1 MSRELKESTTVESS
15 RTPEP
20 HAPKY
25 TSEQGLCRRYV
36 VVWILLGQQR
46 GDRRELREVAR
57 QRVEQA
63 DLVGAVAVEQ
73 DEEALAGLGEHRV
86 VEELREA
93 DLDALAGGEVEE
105 AAAVVWFCGAV
116 RFVEHDPPPGVEPA
130 VQAAVR
136 VQVRGGEPPG
146 DAHGAEADVF
156 GDAVGEEAL
165 RDHGRRSV
173 RKIRPGSPE

>member
-1 MSRELKESTTVESS
+1 MSSELKESTTVESS

-57 QRVEQA
+57 ERVERA
-63 DLVGAVAVEQ
+63 DVLGAVAVEQ

-105 AAAVVWFCGAV
+105 AAEVCRCGV
-116 RFVEHDPPPGVEPA
+116 RFVVEHDPAPGVEPA
-130 VQAAVR
+130 VQAAAVR
-136 VQVRGGEPPG
+136 VQIRGGEPP
-146 DAHGAEADVF
+146 
-156 GDAVGEEAL
+156 
-165 RDHGRRSV
+165 
-173 RKIRPGSPE
+173 